1 MRNIRRDALGDLKK
15 LVKDKEISED
25 EERRAVADI
34 DKLTKDAEAQITK
47 ATEEKEKDLMA
58 V

>member
-1 MRNIRRDALGDLKK
+1 
-15 LVKDKEISED
+15 
-25 EERRAVADI
+25 I

>member
-1 MRNIRRDALGDLKK
+1 MRRYWCDLKK

-25 EERRAVADI
+25 EERRATADI

-47 ATEEKEKDLMA
+47 ATEEKEKD
-58 V
+58 